1 MRKTVVIFFLMAVI
15 SASSC
20 YSENSDY
27 YEGYIYLNKKPVNNA
42 KISEKGSHNYTI
54 TNDKGYFK
62 LKRNSREVVL
72 PIIVEKDNVK
82 DSIDLR
88 RSGGADA
95 KIDYLLVAGNKDT
108 IELDRERI
116 FKRQSSQ

>member
-20 YSENSDY
+20 SSGISDY
-27 YEGYIYLNKKPVNNA
+27 YEGYIYLNKKPVNNV
-42 KISEKGSHNYTI
+42 KISEKGSDNYTI

-62 LKRNSREVVL
+62 LKRNNREVVL

-82 DSIDLR
+82 DSLDLQ

-95 KIDYLLVAGNKDT
+95 KIDYLLVTGNKDT

-116 FKRQSSQ
+116 FKRQSAQ

>member
-1 MRKTVVIFFLMAVI
+1 MRKTVVIFFIMAVI
-15 SASSC
+15 SVSSC
-20 YSENSDY
+20 SSEISDY

-42 KISEKGSHNYTI
+42 KISEKGNDNYTI

-82 DSIDLR
+82 DSINLQ

-116 FKRQSSQ
+116 FKRQSAQ

>member
-20 YSENSDY
+20 SSGISDY
-27 YEGYIYLNKKPVNNA
+27 YEGYIYLNKKPVNNV
-42 KISEKGSHNYTI
+42 KISEKGSDNYTI

-62 LKRNSREVVL
+62 LKRNNREVVL

-82 DSIDLR
+82 DSVDLQ

-95 KIDYLLVAGNKDT
+95 KIDYLLVTGNKDT

-116 FKRQSSQ
+116 FKRQSAQ

>member
-1 MRKTVVIFFLMAVI
+1 MAVI
-15 SASSC
+15 GVSSC
-20 YSENSDY
+20 SSEISDY

-42 KISEKGSHNYTI
+42 KISEKGSDNYTI

-62 LKRNSREVVL
+62 LKRSNREVVL

-82 DSIDLR
+82 DSIDLQ

-95 KIDYLLVAGNKDT
+95 KIDYLLVTGNKDT

-116 FKRQSSQ
+116 FKRQSAQ

>member
-20 YSENSDY
+20 SSGISDY
-27 YEGYIYLNKKPVNNA
+27 YEGYIYLNKKPVNNV
-42 KISEKGSHNYTI
+42 KISEKGSDNYTI

-62 LKRNSREVVL
+62 LKRNNREVVL

-82 DSIDLR
+82 DSIDLQ

-95 KIDYLLVAGNKDT
+95 KIDYLLVTGNKDT

-116 FKRQSSQ
+116 FKRQSAQ